1 MWRAQASSSSS
12 SSRWM
17 SSDISGMSL
26 PHHPPPAFLDEE
38 MAVGVQN
45 ATQLFLNHGLG
56 KRKLELIAK
65 EKERSLVDR
74 WQEMMG
80 AFLGSQAHVLAGLGY
95 EASEQGIGM
104 YNQHLSLLMQSADP
118 DTQEKL
124 RIKGRDTW
132 RQVLLAS
139 FDVPQAHV
147 PTEELSIVDARNI
160 THKVSQKMQDPE
172 ILDIIAKRC
181 QEAKPA
187 SGDGIQAAHMI
198 VQDCLVNNV
207 YLGGDP
213 SLVVECGFPEGETGY
228 ICMQY
233 LLAEH
238 QADPLVA
245 QYIGS
250 ALMKV
255 FQSAGIGPGAP
266 PPPS

>member
-1 MWRAQASSSSS
+1 MVFQGCSLVLRRISHHVPTATAVLRGGSATMWRAQASSSSS

-181 QEAKPA
+181 QEAKPGT
-187 SGDGIQAAHMI
+187 SRK
-198 VQDCLVNNV
+198 L
-207 YLGGDP
+207 
-213 SLVVECGFPEGETGY
+213 
-228 ICMQY
+228 ICVSISIFY
-233 LLAEH
+233 NFFNYRLFICIFH
-238 QADPLVA
+238 VSDV
-245 QYIGS
+245 S
-250 ALMKV
+250 
-255 FQSAGIGPGAP
+255 
-266 PPPS
+266 